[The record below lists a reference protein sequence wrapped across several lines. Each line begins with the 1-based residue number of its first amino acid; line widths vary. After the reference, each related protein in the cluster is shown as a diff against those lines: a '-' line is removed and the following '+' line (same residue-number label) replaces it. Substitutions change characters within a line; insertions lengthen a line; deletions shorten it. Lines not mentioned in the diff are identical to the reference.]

1 MEYKLQRLEPTVT
14 IDNHSQETCPK
25 CKQVQKRYF
34 ICVCLL
40 CVFFA
45 VINLMVIVFV
55 LGRSNDRNDSDIV
68 KQLHALQA
76 RVQDL
81 EEISSKSLSV
91 TNEAHHKPESLK
103 NEVFHTSTL
112 TEMLFESRV
121 KRNADKRKK
130 PKPNKQRH
138 KSCCKRKTVEAIQV
152 EGMVEINNEPVD
164 HWAYGTFHKFEYADW
179 FFNQPHKAKEKQFE
193 LNFPNGKLTVKQSG
207 LYLLYSQ
214 ITLKGNGT
222 HGYHVIRNDKSPILA
237 CYSNN
242 MMLHDEDK
250 TSCFTMGMVKL
261 DKGDTIEIRHISKA
275 GIRAVFTSNASFFG
289 LIKVG
294 VFNKKGVVFAV

>member
-25 CKQVQKRYF
+25 CKKVQKRYF

-138 KSCCKRKTVEAIQV
+138 KSCCKRKLTGLQV
-152 EGMVEINNEPVD
+152 VGCQDEHRPNENLS
-164 HWAYGTFHKFEYADW
+164 GTFHKFEYADW
-179 FFNQPHKAKEKQFE
+179 FFKQPPKAKEKQFE
-193 LNFPNGKLTVKQSG
+193 LTFKNGKLTVKQPG

-261 DKGDTIEIRHISKA
+261 EKGDTIEIRHISKA

>member
-138 KSCCKRKTVEAIQV
+138 KSCCKRKSVVLPALHSSGRGGYHT
-152 EGMVEINNEPVD
+152 D
-164 HWAYGTFHKFEYADW
+164 GTFHKFEYADW

>member
-45 VINLMVIVFV
+45 VINLMVIVLV

-81 EEISSKSLSV
+81 EESLLV

-138 KSCCKRKTVEAIQV
+138 KSCCKRKLTGLQV
-152 EGMVEINNEPVD
+152 VGCQDEHRPNENLS
-164 HWAYGTFHKFEYADW
+164 GTFHKFEYADW
-179 FFNQPHKAKEKQFE
+179 FFKQPPKAKEKQFE
-193 LNFPNGKLTVKQSG
+193 LTFKNGKLTVKQPG